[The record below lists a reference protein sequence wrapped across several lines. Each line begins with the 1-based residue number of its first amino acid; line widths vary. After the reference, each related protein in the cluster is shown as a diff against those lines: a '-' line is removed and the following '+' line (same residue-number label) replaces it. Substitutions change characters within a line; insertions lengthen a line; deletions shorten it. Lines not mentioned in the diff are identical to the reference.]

1 MPPVLSVSGG
11 RMIPKERLA
20 EFQQL
25 IEDHGVL
32 DKTQDFYRAFLWLV
46 HSIDQNRRWKGVDL
60 SLILRQL
67 DEVTFYM
74 HRGEAFV
81 ETEHFG
87 EQKKDS
93 YAKFFSQ

>member
-1 MPPVLSVSGG
+1 
-11 RMIPKERLA
+11 
-20 EFQQL
+20 
-25 IEDHGVL
+25 
-32 DKTQDFYRAFLWLV
+32 
-46 HSIDQNRRWKGVDL
+46 
-60 SLILRQL
+60 L

-93 YAKFFSQ
+93 YAKFFSN